1 MKTNQIM
8 VRPMGEFKVTQR
20 TKDGYFCATSLLKQW
35 NSSTGMKKEVKD
47 YLENHST
54 SELITTIKER
64 ENFTSGNSPYLKSK
78 ASRGENAGTWM
89 HPILF
94 IDFAMWINPSFK
106 YDVIKFVYD
115 EMIRYRNEAGD
126 AYRELSSA
134 IMKIVPKDFMPKAM
148 QKIGEALNWVVFN
161 QHEKMLRNKF
171 GDKKKQRELCQLEK
185 KVADLINE
193 GFITSFDNLISYLR
207 NQYQKR
213 NYPPVFLAS

>member
-8 VRPMGEFKVTQR
+8 VRPMGDFKVTQR
-20 TKDGYFCATSLLKQW
+20 TKDGFFNATELLKRW
-35 NSSTGMKKEVKD
+35 NEKSGMKKELKH
-47 YLENHST
+47 YFENQS
-54 SELITTIKER
+54 SNELINTIVER
-64 ENFTSGNSPYLKSK
+64 ENLNSRNSAYLS
-78 ASRGENAGTWM
+78 SRGKNGGTWM

-171 GDKKKQRELCQLEK
+171 GDEKKQRELCQLEK

>member
-8 VRPMGEFKVTQR
+8 VRPMGDFKVTQR
-20 TKDGYFCATSLLKQW
+20 TKDGFFNATELLKRW
-35 NSSTGMKKEVKD
+35 NEKSGMKKELKH
-47 YLENHST
+47 YFENQS
-54 SELITTIKER
+54 SNELINTIVER
-64 ENFTSGNSPYLKSK
+64 ENLNSRNSAYLS
-78 ASRGENAGTWM
+78 SRGKNGGTWM

-171 GDKKKQRELCQLEK
+171 GDEKKQRELCQLEK

-193 GFITSFDNLISYLR
+193 GFITDFDKLIIYLR
-207 NQYQKR
+207 RQYANR
-213 NYPPVFLAS
+213 NYPQVFLAS

>member
-8 VRPMGEFKVTQR
+8 VRPMGDFKVTQR
-20 TKDGYFCATSLLKQW
+20 TKDGFFNATELLKRW
-35 NSSTGMKKEVKD
+35 NEKSGMKKELKH
-47 YLENHST
+47 YFENQS
-54 SELITTIKER
+54 SNELINTIVER
-64 ENFTSGNSPYLKSK
+64 ENLNSRNSAYLS
-78 ASRGENAGTWM
+78 SRGKNGGTWM

-161 QHEKMLRNKF
+161 QHEKCFAINSEMKRSNVNYVSLRRRL
-171 GDKKKQRELCQLEK
+171 Q
-185 KVADLINE
+185 I
-193 GFITSFDNLISYLR
+193 
-207 NQYQKR
+207 
-213 NYPPVFLAS
+213 

>member
-8 VRPMGEFKVTQR
+8 VRPMGDFKVTQR
-20 TKDGYFCATSLLKQW
+20 TKDGFFNATELLKRW
-35 NSSTGMKKEVKD
+35 NEKSGMKKELKH
-47 YLENHST
+47 YFENQS
-54 SELITTIKER
+54 SNELINTIVER
-64 ENFTSGNSPYLKSK
+64 ENLNSRNSAYLS
-78 ASRGENAGTWM
+78 SRGKNGGTWM

-171 GDKKKQRELCQLEK
+171 GDEKKQRELCQLEK

-193 GFITSFDNLISYLR
+193 GFITDFDKLIIYLR
-207 NQYQKR
+207 RQYAKR
-213 NYPPVFLAS
+213 NYPQVFLAS